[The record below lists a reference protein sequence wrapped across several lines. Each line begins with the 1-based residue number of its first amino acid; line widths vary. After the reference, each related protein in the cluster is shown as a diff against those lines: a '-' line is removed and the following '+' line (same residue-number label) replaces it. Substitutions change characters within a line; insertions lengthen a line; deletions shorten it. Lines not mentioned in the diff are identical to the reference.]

1 MQRCVVAALR
11 AAGALV
17 LFVLAVQ
24 TPSPAV
30 PVLANGQGLSCQTCH
45 TSFPGLT
52 PYGMMTMM
60 SNFQNLDWKRQHQ
73 ALPFALRMQLVSF
86 LSNKDR
92 AGSTTTKTLSL
103 FTAGFLGRNLTYYA
117 EQPIVDTGQPGITEQ
132 IWLSWN
138 GLLHGTNSLQ
148 VGKYH
153 TPFPFMPAHG
163 WTLSDYL
170 LATQDNGQNTFEP
183 NASHWGVAFNGMSN
197 DFMYNV
203 AYLAGDQPIQHAF
216 DYNRA
221 DSPRTLDLNV
231 SYGGMTKP
239 YTVGLVAMRG
249 VTPLLGDMQQYAA
262 DDRFTRMGMYYEYQT
277 PKVLLQTMYYRGF
290 DSQPDLGL
298 DPAPLTGY
306 MLELQRDIGW
316 RDHVLARYDVASSDV
331 LNRHYVLSYAHH
343 FLPNMKA
350 TAEIML
356 SPQNRPKIGFAL
368 DWGGPFNAGK
378 RFLWKAP
385 AGASAV
391 ASAPSTAA
399 ATNAASVTPVP
410 SPAPAADPNSGAKLV
425 QNNGCTGCHG
435 AQFQGGLGP
444 KLMGIEHQLSAAQI
458 ADFIRHPRAPMPNF
472 GFNDAQIN
480 DIVAYLSNL
489 DGGATSGAPI
499 VTIDPANPTE
509 HATLTIRFADV
520 PKSVSARSVM
530 HMGAGAHHT
539 DFAMHATAD
548 PHVWQGDIHFTMGGP
563 WNIEIDYDGKRLD
576 VPVQV
581 Q

>member
-1 MQRCVVAALR
+1 MQRWIVAALR
-11 AAGALV
+11 AASALV

-24 TPSPAV
+24 AQSRAV
-30 PVLANGQGLSCQTCH
+30 PLLANGQGLSCQTCH

-52 PYGMMTMM
+52 TYGMMTMM

-73 ALPFALRMQLVSF
+73 ALPFAVRMQIASY
-86 LSNKDR
+86 LSNKDNP
-92 AGSTTTKTLSL
+92 GSTTTKTLSL
-103 FTAGFLGRNLTYYA
+103 FTAGFLGRNFTYYA
-117 EQPIVDTGQPGITEQ
+117 EQPIVDTGQPGVTEQ

-203 AYLAGDQPIQHAF
+203 AYLGGDQSIQHAF

-221 DSPRTLDLNV
+221 DSPRTMDLNV

-239 YTVGLVAMRG
+239 YTIGLVAMRG
-249 VTPLLGDMQQYAA
+249 VTPLLDSDRYAGDDA
-262 DDRFTRMGMYYEYQT
+262 FTRAGVYYGYQT
-277 PKVLLQTMYYRGF
+277 PKFMLQTMYYRGY
-290 DSQPDLGL
+290 DSQPDLRLG
-298 DPAPLTGY
+298 PAPLAGY
-306 MLELQRDIGW
+306 MFEFQRDIGW

-331 LNRHYVLSYAHH
+331 LNRQYVVSYAHH

-350 TAEIML
+350 TAEILM
-356 SPQNRPKIGFAL
+356 SPRNRPRIGFAL
-368 DWGGPFNAGK
+368 DWGGPFNAGS
-378 RFLWKAP
+378 RFLWKPPVGARVVAATGP
-385 AGASAV
+385 ASQPA
-391 ASAPSTAA
+391 TAA
-399 ATNAASVTPVP
+399 RAATTPQ
-410 SPAPAADPNSGAKLV
+410 AADPNTGAKLV

-435 AQFQGGLGP
+435 AQFQGALGP
-444 KLMGIEHQLSAAQI
+444 KLMGIEHQLGSAQI
-458 ADFIRHPRAPMPNF
+458 ADFIKHPRAPMPNF
-472 GFNDAQIN
+472 GFGDAQID

-489 DGGATSGAPI
+489 DGGAGSGAPV
-499 VTIDPANPTE
+499 VTIDPANPTDR
-509 HATLTIRFADV
+509 ATLTIRFADE
-520 PKSVSARSVM
+520 PKNVVARSVM
-530 HMGAGAHHT
+530 HMGAGMHHT
-539 DFAMHATAD
+539 DVSMHAASD

-563 WNIEIDYDGKRLD
+563 WNIEIDYDGQHLD